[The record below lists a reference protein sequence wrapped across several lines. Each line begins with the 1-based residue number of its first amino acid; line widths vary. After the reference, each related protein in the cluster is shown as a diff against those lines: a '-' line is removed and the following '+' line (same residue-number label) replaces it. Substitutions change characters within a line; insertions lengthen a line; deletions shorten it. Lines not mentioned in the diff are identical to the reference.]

1 MNQIWLKRSQ
11 HQCSEQPHITPTGSP
26 LLWDDVKYALH
37 SRTRSWVDY
46 MLNFGVIQMVSCTF
60 EIQSRAV
67 VRLWTAVDFLHQAYK
82 VILSEFMIMIWSSLE
97 LTTEVGLWMSTVLL
111 SFVLRQTITLTYQSD
126 LSNMVS
132 LCFKN
137 SSRSTCRKSKMVPQ
151 SLPRLSQVR
160 KKESW
165 VNAVF
170 ACWKSGYLKLFLSHH
185 ARICSI
191 SNVFDPCSNSIIQVF
206 RVLCAAR
213 SLIWNKMLK
222 TIQMKSVQVRKGYL

>member
-1 MNQIWLKRSQ
+1 
-11 HQCSEQPHITPTGSP
+11 
-26 LLWDDVKYALH
+26 
-37 SRTRSWVDY
+37 
-46 MLNFGVIQMVSCTF
+46 
-60 EIQSRAV
+60 
-67 VRLWTAVDFLHQAYK
+67 
-82 VILSEFMIMIWSSLE
+82 
-97 LTTEVGLWMSTVLL
+97 
-111 SFVLRQTITLTYQSD
+111 
-126 LSNMVS
+126 MVS

-137 SSRSTCRKSKMVPQ
+137 SSRNKRRKSKMVPQ

-160 KKESW
+160 KEESW

-191 SNVFDPCSNSIIQVF
+191 SNVFDPCFNSIIQVF

-222 TIQMKSVQVRKGYL
+222 TIQMKSLQVRKEYLQLSWKNQNKTWVYNLCAKYLCSVTHEPYDKMSSSDNLIRACQPWLH